1 MRVEHSITV
10 PRPVDEVW
18 AFVGDYANDPR
29 FIDAVT
35 KVELLFDGAPSVGA
49 RMRRSMRLPVVNKD
63 VETEVEIVRV
73 DPLRAIA
80 FRATGL
86 GLSFV
91 ETRELERVGPSSTR
105 ITFRL
110 EGDPGGA
117 VKLGERVMAWQA
129 KRAMTSD
136 LDALSRALAR

>member
-10 PRPVDEVW
+10 ARPVEEVW
-18 AFVGDYANDPR
+18 AFVGNYANDPH

-35 KVELLFDGAPSVGA
+35 KVELLFEGAPRVGA

-63 VETEVEIVRV
+63 VDTEVEIVRV
-73 DPLRAIA
+73 EEGHAVA

-91 ETRELERVGPSSTR
+91 ETREIERVDASTTR

-129 KRAMTSD
+129 KRAMSND
-136 LDALSRALAR
+136 LDALARALKP